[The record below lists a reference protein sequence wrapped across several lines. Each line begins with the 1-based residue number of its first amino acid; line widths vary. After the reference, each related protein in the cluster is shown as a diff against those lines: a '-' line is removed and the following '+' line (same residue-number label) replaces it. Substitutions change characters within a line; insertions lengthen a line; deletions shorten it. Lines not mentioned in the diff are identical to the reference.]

1 MSKNL
6 NEEIKR
12 MHHIANFKIGDN
24 SHDVLSEQFIEE
36 QTRIGTKRKGM
47 DIYWGKG
54 KTINLR
60 KGKSSQ
66 EQLAQGETKPTKPEE
81 EWDEFLKGDKKMVK
95 LMSAKSQ
102 RYWKSL
108 TSSTNP
114 LEKGFAVAA
123 LEEFIKTDPENKWK
137 KVTLG
142 KETTDEEIP
151 EGEEIKKPGLEI
163 VLPVAGEPSSDFFL
177 NNEWAPT
184 DLLKQEVQ
192 GDIITPI
199 TQLTEGKTE
208 CDGLPIA
215 FLQDITI
222 STSASRFRNGEIIK
236 GTNWLELSKLR
247 NDAALNYITE
257 QLKGIGVLIDG
268 DTKITQNIK
277 GGNGDG
283 SSGPNPGKDPEG
295 RQYAISPDGDFAS
308 GNLLNKNNKAE
319 WGKIIGDVP
328 GKIKTPHDTAA
339 EYDQYKYCNIKLNVV
354 INVCEENPVD
364 PDDDITILEVDNY
377 SIKFSS
383 KRAPLQITLPKFK
396 FRWDKKDK
404 KKNHKFKIYDCFKFD
419 KKGSGRARGKNKIR
433 KFNKNRGKQYR

>member
-1 MSKNL
+1 MNKKL
-6 NEEIKR
+6 LIEEKDR
-12 MHHIANFKIGDN
+12 MLKMMNFKYEDN
-24 SHDVLSEQFIEE
+24 SHDILSEQFIAE
-36 QTRIGTKRKGM
+36 QTHIGTKRKGL

-66 EQLAQGETKPTKPEE
+66 EELSQGKTQPTKPEE

-95 LMSAKSQ
+95 LMPPKSK
-102 RYWKSL
+102 RYWETLKNS
-108 TSSTNP
+108 NDP
-114 LEKGFAVAA
+114 LEKGFAVAS

-142 KETTDEEIP
+142 KETTEEEIP
-151 EGEEIKKPGLEI
+151 EDEEGKEPGLEI
-163 VLPVAGEPSSDFFL
+163 VLPVAGEPSSDFFD
-177 NNEWAPT
+177 NNEWEPT
-184 DLLKQEVQ
+184 NLLQQEVQ
-192 GDIITPI
+192 EDIITPI

-222 STSASRFRNGEIIK
+222 STSASRFRNGEIIR

-283 SSGPNPGKDPEG
+283 SSGPNPGKDAEG

-354 INVCEENPVD
+354 INMCEEPDID

-383 KRAPLQITLPKFK
+383 RQLPLQITLPKFE

-404 KKNHKFKIYDCFKFD
+404 KKNHKFKIYDCFKFGE
-419 KKGSGRARGKNKIR
+419 KRKAKGKNKIR
-433 KFNKNRGKQYR
+433 KFNRNRGKQYR

>member
-12 MHHIANFKIGDN
+12 MRHLANFKIGDN

-36 QTRIGTKRKGM
+36 QTRIGTKRKGV

-66 EQLAQGETKPTKPEE
+66 EQLTQGETKPTKPEE

-95 LMSAKSQ
+95 LMSAKSK

-151 EGEEIKKPGLEI
+151 EEEEGKKPGVEI
-163 VLPVAGEPSSDFFL
+163 VLPVAGQPSSDFFD
-177 NNEWAPT
+177 NNKWAPT

-192 GDIITPI
+192 EDIITPI

-222 STSASRFRNGEIIK
+222 STSASRFRNGEIIR

-283 SSGPNPGKDPEG
+283 SSGPNPGKNAEG
-295 RQYAISPDGDFAS
+295 QQYAISPDGDFAS
-308 GNLLNKNNKAE
+308 GNLLYNDNKAE
-319 WGKIIGDVP
+319 WKKIIGSAP
-328 GKIKTPHDTAA
+328 GKIKTPHGTDA

-354 INVCEENPVD
+354 INTCEPPNPD

-383 KRAPLQITLPKFK
+383 RRSPLQITLPKFK
-396 FRWDKKDK
+396 FRWDKKTK
-404 KKNHKFKIYDCFKFD
+404 KKNHKFRIYDCFKFGE
-419 KKGSGRARGKNKIR
+419 KRKAKGKNKIR
-433 KFNKNRGKQYR
+433 KFNRNRGKQYR